1 MYEQEVQGR
10 LPQSSSASSEI
21 SLRTQTLYLSALPF
35 RLLTFHSHLVI
46 SRLQFCCHNSVH
58 YIPHLWMKERRYA
71 AKPFF
76 CFCSFYL
83 KSNFHPLPPHRGP
96 LEDFLLYHIDQN
108 WTTQLAQTITKVRK
122 RNIWLS
128 ILYISKKNRN
138 GSSFLNLT
146 IIILKFTL
154 MTHVYII
161 HKVLVILVNYSWVQ
175 DLQEPWFRI
184 SSFFWWKKKGWE
196 CWWRKH

>member
-1 MYEQEVQGR
+1 MNKKSREGYLRVLLRAQKYHWEPR
-10 LPQSSSASSEI
+10 LFI
-21 SLRTQTLYLSALPF
+21 FLLYHF

-108 WTTQLAQTITKVRK
+108 WTTKLALTITKVRK

-128 ILYISKKNRN
+128 ILYISKKNRV
-138 GSSFLNLT
+138 GSIF
-146 IIILKFTL
+146 
-154 MTHVYII
+154 
-161 HKVLVILVNYSWVQ
+161 
-175 DLQEPWFRI
+175 
-184 SSFFWWKKKGWE
+184 
-196 CWWRKH
+196 

>member
-1 MYEQEVQGR
+1 
-10 LPQSSSASSEI
+10 
-21 SLRTQTLYLSALPF
+21 
-35 RLLTFHSHLVI
+35 
-46 SRLQFCCHNSVH
+46 
-58 YIPHLWMKERRYA
+58 MKERRYA

-96 LEDFLLYHIDQN
+96 LVDFLLYHIDQN
-108 WTTQLAQTITKVRK
+108 WTTQLALTITKVRK

-128 ILYISKKNRN
+128 ILYTGKKNRV
-138 GSSFLNLT
+138 GSSFWNLT
-146 IIILKFTL
+146 IILKFKL

-184 SSFFWWKKKGWE
+184 VPFSGGKKKRLRMLMKETLIKGLQWKLQLCQMLTMLNCRHNWKSISSQTPSRMKGE
-196 CWWRKH
+196 LY